1 EPNQPIIQPQIV
13 PNSRDRTAMIEQF
26 RKMNPPSF
34 EGSTDPLAVEDWL
47 RELERIFKFIRCDD
61 AERVTFSV
69 FMLKKGAS
77 HWWDMTTRSST
88 PAEEQAITWERFK
101 ELVEEKFFLAA

>member
-1 EPNQPIIQPQIV
+1 MPPKRNHGNANASSSGGEVNVANFARELLVVMRELGQQQQAPPLTGQRTLNQQIPVDHQEPNQPIIQPQIV

-47 RELERIFKFIRCDD
+47 
-61 AERVTFSV
+61 
-69 FMLKKGAS
+69 
-77 HWWDMTTRSST
+77 
-88 PAEEQAITWERFK
+88 
-101 ELVEEKFFLAA
+101 